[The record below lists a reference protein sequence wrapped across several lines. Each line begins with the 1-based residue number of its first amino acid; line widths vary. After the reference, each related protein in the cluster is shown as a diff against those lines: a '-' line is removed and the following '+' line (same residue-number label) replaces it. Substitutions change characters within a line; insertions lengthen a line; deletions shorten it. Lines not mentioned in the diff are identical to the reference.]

1 MKRSKRATS
10 DDRVD
15 DARKR
20 PRVVATPASADAA
33 APPPPPPPP
42 TLREWL
48 RRGRFSLALSQ
59 GFCAYSAEVGALL
72 GVEQAFD
79 EVDEDD
85 DEGDDEG
92 APTHTSHDEDE
103 ACAPTD
109 AAANTSPRPGRPPRA
124 PRVPRVPFHA
134 RLHAVGGSSSG
145 GLVAAAVASGQ

>member
-59 GFCAYSAEVGALL
+59 GFCAYSARCSL
-72 GVEQAFD
+72 
-79 EVDEDD
+79 
-85 DEGDDEG
+85 
-92 APTHTSHDEDE
+92 
-103 ACAPTD
+103 
-109 AAANTSPRPGRPPRA
+109 RPGRPPRA